1 MGVAVRSFCIR
12 DTLHQQM
19 LAAASASSLKDGSGM
34 SGLEGMHR
42 RLEFWSRVSLDRRF
56 ISTRT
61 DVITCLLT
69 APPLG
74 R

>member
-1 MGVAVRSFCIR
+1 MGGVAVRSFFIR

-42 RLEFWSRVSLDRRF
+42 RLEFWSVDPSPSEER
-56 ISTRT
+56 
-61 DVITCLLT
+61 
-69 APPLG
+69 
-74 R
+74 